1 MSKRAII
8 VVDIQNDYFPGG
20 LNPLV
25 GIDAAAANAARVI
38 EQARK
43 DGDDIIHVRH
53 EFPFPNAPF
62 FNAGTE
68 GAQINP
74 VVAPLD
80 GETVVL
86 KNHPSSFHETG
97 LGDLLR
103 DKGVG
108 NVVIVGAMSH
118 MCIDATTRAAADSGF
133 KATVI
138 HDACATCDL
147 EFAGEKVP
155 AAKVHA
161 AMMAAL
167 AFAYADVRTTDEHLD
182 PQAATA

>member
-1 MSKRAII
+1 MTKRAII

-38 EQARK
+38 EKARK
-43 DGDDIIHVRH
+43 DGDEVIHVRH
-53 EFPFPNAPF
+53 EFAFPNAPF
-62 FNAGTE
+62 FNAGSD
-68 GAQINP
+68 GAQIHP
-74 VVAPLD
+74 VAAPAD
-80 GETVVL
+80 DETVIL

-97 LGDLLR
+97 LADLLKG
-103 DKGVG
+103 KGVTD
-108 NVVIVGAMSH
+108 VVVLGAMSH

-133 KATVI
+133 KTTVI

-155 AAKVHA
+155 AAQVHA

-167 AFAYADVRTTDEHLD
+167 AFAYAHVTTTAEHLK
-182 PQAATA
+182 QVA